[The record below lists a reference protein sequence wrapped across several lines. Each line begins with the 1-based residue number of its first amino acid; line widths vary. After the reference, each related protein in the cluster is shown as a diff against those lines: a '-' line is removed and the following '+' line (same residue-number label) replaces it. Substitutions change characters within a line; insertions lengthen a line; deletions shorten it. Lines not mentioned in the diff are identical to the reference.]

1 MTVFKFGGSS
11 VADAGWIRRVVD
23 IVAPRV
29 AEAPV
34 VVASAMGKTTDRL
47 VEIASQGAEGRLRE
61 AEALLA
67 GIADH
72 HRNAARELFG
82 GSLLEEVI
90 GTVDAL
96 LSELNSVI
104 HGLVLVRE
112 CTPRSF
118 DAILS
123 FGERL
128 STVILSGAFRNS
140 GVDSILLDSRRLI
153 VTDDNFS
160 SAIPD
165 FEATNRTIREE
176 VHPAPGTVLVV
187 QGFIASTN
195 EGVTTTLGRGGSDF
209 TATIV
214 GAALGADAVEIW
226 TDVNGIMTS
235 DPRVV
240 PSAQTLTEIS
250 YAEAAELAFFGA
262 KVVHPFTI
270 EPAIELGIPVWVR
283 NTGDPEHPGTRISES
298 SVEKG
303 VRALA
308 AKKDVTLVN
317 VQSYRMLN
325 AHGFLASI
333 FTIFA
338 EARIS
343 VDLVAT
349 SEVSVSMTLDRTEGL
364 GSVVK
369 RLEDFGTVDVE
380 TRRGI
385 VCLVGK
391 GLWRDSAVV
400 ARVFNTLEDVPLRMI
415 SLGSSDTNL
424 SLVVAEEDAD
434 RAVRKLHAA
443 FFD

>member
-1 MTVFKFGGSS
+1 VTVFKFGGSS
-11 VADAGWIRRVVD
+11 VADARWIRRVVD
-23 IVAPRV
+23 IVAPRA
-29 AEAPV
+29 AEAPI

-47 VEIASQGAEGRLRE
+47 VEMAGHGSRGRLPE
-61 AEALLA
+61 AEALLE
-67 GIADH
+67 GIGEH
-72 HRNAARELFG
+72 HRAAAGELFDAP
-82 GSLLEEVI
+82 LHEEVV
-90 GTVDAL
+90 GAVEAL
-96 LSELNSVI
+96 LSELESVV
-104 HGLVLVRE
+104 HGLALVRE
-112 CTPRSF
+112 CTPRTF

-128 STVILSGAFRNS
+128 STVVLSAAFRS
-140 GVDSILLDSRRLI
+140 AGVRSLLLDSRRLI
-153 VTDDNFS
+153 TTDDNY
-160 SAIPD
+160 SAALPD
-165 FEATNRTIREE
+165 FEATNATIRAQ
-176 VHPAPGTVLVV
+176 VHPAPGTVLVL
-187 QGFIASTN
+187 QGFIASTKD
-195 EGVTTTLGRGGSDF
+195 GVTTTLGRGGSDF

-240 PSAQTLTEIS
+240 PTAQTLKEIS

-283 NTGDPEHPGTRISES
+283 NTGAPEHPGTRISGS
-298 SVEKG
+298 SEEKG

-308 AKKDVTLVN
+308 AKKDVTVVS

-333 FTIFA
+333 FSIFA

-364 GSVVK
+364 GAVLQ
-369 RLEDFGTVDVE
+369 RLEAFGTVDVE

>member
-11 VADAGWIRRVVD
+11 VADAGWINKVVD
-23 IVAPRV
+23 IVGPR
-29 AEAPV
+29 ANEAPV

-47 VEIASQGAEGRLRE
+47 VEISNYGARGNLSE
-61 AEALLA
+61 AESLLA
-67 GIADH
+67 GLREH
-72 HRNAARELFG
+72 HLTAAGALFG
-82 GSLLEEVI
+82 GELAGEVAQSI
-90 GTVDAL
+90 EAL
-96 LSELNSVI
+96 ISELEAVV
-104 HGLVLVRE
+104 HGLALVRE
-112 CTPRSF
+112 CTPRTY

-128 STVILSGAFRNS
+128 STLLLSSAFRS
-140 GVDSILLDSRRLI
+140 RGIDSILLDSRDLI
-153 VTDDNFS
+153 TTDDTFS

-165 FEATNRTIREE
+165 FAATNRRMTSD
-176 VHPAPGTVLVV
+176 VHPTPGTVLVL
-187 QGFIASTN
+187 QGFIASTG

-214 GAALGADAVEIW
+214 GAALRADAVEIW
-226 TDVNGIMTS
+226 TDVDGIMTS

-240 PSAQTLTEIS
+240 PGAKTLKEIS

-270 EPAIELGIPVWVR
+270 EPAIDLGIPVWVR
-283 NTGDPEHPGTRISES
+283 NTRNPGHPGTKISES
-298 SVEKG
+298 SEEKG

-308 AKKDVTLVN
+308 SKNDVTV
-317 VQSYRMLN
+317 VSIQSYRMLN

-333 FTIFA
+333 FSIFA

-349 SEVSVSMTLDRTEGL
+349 SEVSVSMTLDRAEGL
-364 GSVVK
+364 PAVIP
-369 RLEDFGTVDVE
+369 RLEELGKVEVE
-380 TRRGI
+380 TNKGI

-391 GLWRDSAVV
+391 GLWRHSAVV
-400 ARVFNTLEDVPLRMI
+400 ARVLTPLRDVPLRMI

-424 SLVVAEEDAD
+424 SLVVAQEDAD
-434 RAVRKLHAA
+434 RAVRQLHDA
-443 FFD
+443 FLS

>member
-1 MTVFKFGGSS
+1 MTVLKFGGSS

-23 IVAPRV
+23 IVTPRI
-29 AEAPV
+29 AEAPI

-47 VEIASQGAEGRLRE
+47 VEIASEGARGRLRE
-61 AEALLA
+61 AEAILEGVA
-67 GIADH
+67 EH
-72 HRNAARELFG
+72 HRNATRELFG
-82 GSLLEEVI
+82 GSLLEEVL

-128 STVILSGAFRNS
+128 STVILSAAFRS
-140 GVDSILLDSRRLI
+140 GGVDAILLDSRRLI
-153 VTDDNFS
+153 VTDDEFS
-160 SAIPD
+160 SAMPD
-165 FEATNRTIREE
+165 FEATNRTIREQ
-176 VHPAPGTVLVV
+176 VHPAPGAVLVL
-187 QGFIASTN
+187 QGFIASTK

-283 NTGDPEHPGTRISES
+283 NTGNPEHPGTRISES

-308 AKKDVTLVN
+308 AKKDVTLVS

-369 RLEDFGTVDVE
+369 RLEDLGTVEVE

-424 SLVVAEEDAD
+424 SLVVAEDDAD

>member
-11 VADAGWIRRVVD
+11 VADSGWIRRVVD

-29 AEAPV
+29 DEAPV

-47 VEIASQGAEGRLRE
+47 VEIATQGAQGRLQD
-61 AEALLA
+61 AEALLE
-67 GIADH
+67 GIGEH
-72 HRNAARELFG
+72 HRNAARELFN
-82 GSLLEEVI
+82 GSLLDEVT

-96 LSELNSVI
+96 LSELDSVV

-128 STVILSGAFRNS
+128 STAILSAAFRNA

-153 VTDDNFS
+153 TTDDNYS

-165 FEATNRTIREE
+165 FEATDRTIREE
-176 VHPAPGTVLVV
+176 VHPTPGTVLVL
-187 QGFIASTN
+187 QGFIASTK

-214 GAALGADAVEIW
+214 GAALGAKAVEIW

-240 PSAQTLTEIS
+240 PGAQTLKEIS

-283 NTGDPEHPGTRISES
+283 NTGNPEHPGTRISES

-364 GSVVK
+364 GAVVK
-369 RLEDFGTVDVE
+369 RLEELGTVEVE

-434 RAVRKLHAA
+434 RAVRQLHAA